1 MRNAISWIIL
11 KTSAKRVDLAKGF
24 YLSFPQTTSNENI
37 IPQGRLLQYMDH
49 RPVLR
54 PQGLWY
60 KAQVHH
66 HYIRSKSIASWEG
79 VLQML

>member
-11 KTSAKRVDLAKGF
+11 KTSATRVDLAKGNI
-24 YLSFPQTTSNENI
+24 PQTTSNENI
-37 IPQGRLLQYMDH
+37 IPQGRLFQYMDH

-66 HYIRSKSIASWEG
+66 DYIRSKSIAPWEG